1 MVGVGKGGEWSG
13 GICSLRPSSPW
24 GRGWAEAC
32 GWDAPRKPEGKA
44 RRSGAQAPGLSPY
57 PRLTHLQLNKGQRLL
72 RPPGPLGEEQGR
84 PSAAILLGD
93 PVGRGLGF
101 QAGSS

>member
-1 MVGVGKGGEWSG
+1 MGKGGEWSG
-13 GICSLRPSSPW
+13 GVCSLRPSSPP

-32 GWDAPRKPEGKA
+32 GWDAPRKPAGKA
-44 RRSGAQAPGLSPY
+44 RRSGARARGHGPY
-57 PRLTHLQLNKGQRLL
+57 PRFIHLWLNKGQRLL
-72 RPPGPLGEEQGR
+72 RPSGPLGEGRGR

-101 QAGSS
+101 RAGSR